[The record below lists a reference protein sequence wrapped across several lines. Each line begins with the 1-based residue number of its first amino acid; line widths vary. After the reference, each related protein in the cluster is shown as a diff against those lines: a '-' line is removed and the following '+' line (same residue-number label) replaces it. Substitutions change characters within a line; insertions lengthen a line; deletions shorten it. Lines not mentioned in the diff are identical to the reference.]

1 MKLPLDTLWGTIIS
15 GVILT
20 ALLVLVGA
28 LFGATGVWI
37 DIVIVLICWLGMFGV
52 LRKPM

>member
-1 MKLPLDTLWGTIIS
+1 MKLPLETLWGTVIA

-20 ALLVLVGA
+20 IILAL
-28 LFGATGVWI
+28 
-37 DIVIVLICWLGMFGV
+37 VIVLAGTAGLWIDLAIVVICWLGMFGV